1 MKICSFVIW
10 FHFQVHCWFIIF
22 SHNACTGLN
31 RAQMQIEKSERQ
43 FTVVQMHHTIFFAFL
58 THSEQNIAFFHSL
71 NAEQFIASHNIR
83 TYTWSIPKDLTVEK
97 SAQCTAVTIPMTSRE
112 ITSTRRRSERK
123 LNSHRLRNGEFWRT
137 SASSRLPSWSSSR
150 LFRWVALITWLHER
164 HQL

>member
-31 RAQMQIEKSERQ
+31 RAQMEIEKSEGQ
-43 FTVVQMHHTIFFAFL
+43 FTAVNASHNFFRFS
-58 THSEQNIAFFHSL
+58 HSFRTKYRFFFHSL